1 MVTHSQGHSWS
12 LVCTFRHDNYTQILT
27 KGESEKVRQ
36 KNRVGNVVGVGTH
49 SRELPGKQTRKPL
62 VINAEYRRQHKLDSQ
77 LNAKR
82 NGGK

>member
-36 KNRVGNVVGVGTH
+36 KNRVGNVVGVGNT
-49 SRELPGKQTRKPL
+49 Q
-62 VINAEYRRQHKLDSQ
+62 
-77 LNAKR
+77 
-82 NGGK
+82 

>member
-27 KGESEKVRQ
+27 KGESEAKKQSR
-36 KNRVGNVVGVGTH
+36 KCGGSGEHTVGNYQVN
-49 SRELPGKQTRKPL
+49 RLEKPL

>member
-49 SRELPGKQTRKPL
+49 SRELPGKQTRKA
-62 VINAEYRRQHKLDSQ
+62 IGHQRRIQKATQ
-77 LNAKR
+77 VR
-82 NGGK
+82 FTTER